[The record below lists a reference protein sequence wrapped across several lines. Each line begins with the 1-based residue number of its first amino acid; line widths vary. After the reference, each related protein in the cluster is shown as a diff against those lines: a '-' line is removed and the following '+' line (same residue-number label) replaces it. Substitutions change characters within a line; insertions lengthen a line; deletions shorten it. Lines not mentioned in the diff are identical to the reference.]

1 MADSLKLDRIA
12 FYGRTLAEYV
22 RMYDLDLLA
31 LRGKKVL
38 DCPGG
43 AASFT
48 AEALEH
54 GIETFACDIIY
65 GGDMEA
71 VLAQGEADIAHTVE
85 RVEEVAHLF
94 VWDFYRDANGLR
106 ASRTNALRG
115 FGRHYPHPRYI
126 NAMLPTLPFGDQAF
140 DLVLSGHL
148 LFTYSDRLDYA
159 FHLQALREMYRV
171 CADEVRVYPIQ
182 GLDAKPYPQLPQ
194 LIADLQT
201 VGINAEIAP
210 VPFEF
215 QRGSNEMLRLQRR

>member
-1 MADSLKLDRIA
+1 MSDSLKLDRIA

-22 RMYDLDLLA
+22 SIYDLNLPS

-48 AEALEH
+48 AEALQY
-54 GIETFACDIIY
+54 GIETFACDLLY
-65 GGDMEA
+65 GGDMTA

-85 RVEEVAHLF
+85 RVAEVAHLF
-94 VWDFYRDANGLR
+94 VWDFYRDAAGLR
-106 ASRTNALRG
+106 TSRTNALRG
-115 FGRHYPHPRYI
+115 FAAHYPQSRYV
-126 NAMLPTLPFGDQAF
+126 NAKLPTLPFAERAF

-148 LFTYSDRLDYA
+148 LFTYSDRLDYD
-159 FHLQALREMYRV
+159 FHLRALRELYRV
-171 CADEVRVYPIQ
+171 TTDEVRVYPIQ

-201 VGINAEIAP
+201 EGLHAEVVP

-215 QRGSNEMLRLQRR
+215 QRGSNEILRLKRS